1 MTTKKFADFIEKQA
15 RSILNVSAEPIFG
28 EYILTRNIIN
38 NMRTIIISLILLF
51 VFHTVYS
58 QKYSYTDTDIIV
70 CDGDSTYL
78 FKNILY
84 PSVSYFMSCDSLN
97 SDLAYIHYENWA
109 SSRKTESILQI
120 KYEKGSL
127 YVISEFIQI
136 NMSPE
141 IEKYGT
147 APIFLITG
155 NRKIK
160 CGNLPLPDT
169 GIIDWTKYHNSE
181 ENEKRCLVFD
191 KRMTFK
197 KELFFNQK
205 LVFDERLFRL
215 ISDIKLE

>member
-1 MTTKKFADFIEKQA
+1 MK
-15 RSILNVSAEPIFG
+15 
-28 EYILTRNIIN
+28 
-38 NMRTIIISLILLF
+38 TITISLILLF
-51 VFHTVYS
+51 VFQTVYS

-127 YVISEFIQI
+127 SVVNELIQI

-141 IEKYGT
+141 IEKHGI
-147 APIFLITG
+147 APIFLVTG
-155 NRKIK
+155 NRKIEYS
-160 CGNLPLPDT
+160 NLPLSDT

-205 LVFDERLFRL
+205 LVFDEKFFRL
-215 ISDIKLE
+215 IRDIKLE

>member
-1 MTTKKFADFIEKQA
+1 M
-15 RSILNVSAEPIFG
+15 S
-28 EYILTRNIIN
+28 
-38 NMRTIIISLILLF
+38 TIIISLILLF

-127 YVISEFIQI
+127 YVISEFLQI

-160 CGNLPLPDT
+160 CGNLPLSDT
-169 GIIDWTKYHNSE
+169 GIIDWTKYHNSK

>member
-1 MTTKKFADFIEKQA
+1 
-15 RSILNVSAEPIFG
+15 
-28 EYILTRNIIN
+28 
-38 NMRTIIISLILLF
+38 MRTIIISLILLF
-51 VFHTVYS
+51 VFQTVYS

-215 ISDIKLE
+215 ISDIKLELVYNKWLNLP

>member
-1 MTTKKFADFIEKQA
+1 
-15 RSILNVSAEPIFG
+15 
-28 EYILTRNIIN
+28 
-38 NMRTIIISLILLF
+38 MRTIIISLILLF
-51 VFHTVYS
+51 VFQTVYS

-169 GIIDWTKYHNSE
+169 GIIDWMKYHNSE

>member
-1 MTTKKFADFIEKQA
+1 
-15 RSILNVSAEPIFG
+15 
-28 EYILTRNIIN
+28 
-38 NMRTIIISLILLF
+38 MRTIIISLILLF
-51 VFHTVYS
+51 VFQTVYS

-120 KYEKGSL
+120 KYEKVSL
-127 YVISEFIQI
+127 YVISEFLQI

-160 CGNLPLPDT
+160 
-169 GIIDWTKYHNSE
+169 
-181 ENEKRCLVFD
+181 
-191 KRMTFK
+191 
-197 KELFFNQK
+197 
-205 LVFDERLFRL
+205 
-215 ISDIKLE
+215 

>member
-1 MTTKKFADFIEKQA
+1 
-15 RSILNVSAEPIFG
+15 
-28 EYILTRNIIN
+28 
-38 NMRTIIISLILLF
+38 
-51 VFHTVYS
+51 
-58 QKYSYTDTDIIV
+58 
-70 CDGDSTYL
+70 
-78 FKNILY
+78 
-84 PSVSYFMSCDSLN
+84 MSCDSLN
-97 SDLAYIHYENWA
+97 PDLAYIHYENWA

>member
-1 MTTKKFADFIEKQA
+1 MPPHGGK
-15 RSILNVSAEPIFG
+15 LHP
-28 EYILTRNIIN
+28 IIN

-51 VFHTVYS
+51 VFQTVYS

>member
-1 MTTKKFADFIEKQA
+1 
-15 RSILNVSAEPIFG
+15 
-28 EYILTRNIIN
+28 
-38 NMRTIIISLILLF
+38 MRTIIISLILLF
-51 VFHTVYS
+51 VFQTVYS

-78 FKNILY
+78 FKSILY

-127 YVISEFIQI
+127 YVISEFLQI

>member
-1 MTTKKFADFIEKQA
+1 
-15 RSILNVSAEPIFG
+15 
-28 EYILTRNIIN
+28 
-38 NMRTIIISLILLF
+38 MRTIIISLILLF
-51 VFHTVYS
+51 VFQTVYS

-127 YVISEFIQI
+127 YVVSELLQI

-155 NRKIK
+155 NRKIE
-160 CGNLPLPDT
+160 CSGLPLSDT
-169 GIIDWTKYHNSE
+169 GIIDWTKYHNLE

-215 ISDIKLE
+215 ISEIKQNEVYNKWLNLS

>member
-1 MTTKKFADFIEKQA
+1 
-15 RSILNVSAEPIFG
+15 
-28 EYILTRNIIN
+28 
-38 NMRTIIISLILLF
+38 MRTIIISLILLF

-127 YVISEFIQI
+127 YVISEFFT
-136 NMSPE
+136 N
-141 IEKYGT
+141 KYV
-147 APIFLITG
+147 PR
-155 NRKIK
+155 NRKVR
-160 CGNLPLPDT
+160 NSPD
-169 GIIDWTKYHNSE
+169 I
-181 ENEKRCLVFD
+181 FD
-191 KRMTFK
+191 YR
-197 KELFFNQK
+197 Q
-205 LVFDERLFRL
+205 
-215 ISDIKLE
+215 S